1 MAAEPALLFVYG
13 TLRPGAVNPMAR
25 WLGERA
31 THVGPAVAAGTLY
44 RVADYPGMV
53 AGGPGRVKGDLFL
66 LGEDAGAVLAAL
78 DEYEECSDGF
88 PPPLEYRREVVVV
101 ETGEGS
107 RAAWTWIYARPVV
120 GLDVIASGD
129 YLFG

>member
-1 MAAEPALLFVYG
+1 MAAELALLFVYG

-31 THVGPAVAAGTLY
+31 THVGAGEVAGTLY

-53 AGGPGRVKGDLFL
+53 AGGASRVMGDLFL
-66 LGEDAGAVLAAL
+66 LGEDAEAVLAAL

-88 PPPLEYRREVVVV
+88 PAPLEYRREVISVD
-101 ETGEGS
+101 TSEGA
-107 RAAWTWIYARPVV
+107 RPAWTWIYARPVD

-129 YLFG
+129 YLGG